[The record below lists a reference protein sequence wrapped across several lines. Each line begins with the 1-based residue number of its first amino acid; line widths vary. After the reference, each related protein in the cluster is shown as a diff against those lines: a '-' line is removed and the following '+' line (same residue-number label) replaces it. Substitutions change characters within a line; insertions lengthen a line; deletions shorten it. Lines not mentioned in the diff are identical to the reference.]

1 MNLKS
6 ILLGAA
12 AAAAAATT
20 AQAADLPVAPEPV
33 DYVRVCD
40 AFGTGFFYIPGTE
53 TCLRVGGRVRA
64 DFYFNDFGKTGSIG
78 GITGSSSNAWDA
90 RSGNGTSTRARG
102 YIRLDAR
109 TNTEYGLVRAYIDTY
124 FTADSGSSTGTTLD
138 KAFIQFGSFT
148 FGRTGSFFDYYTGSA
163 FNRMSQVFSDKGS
176 TWVAA
181 YTAAFGNGISAT
193 VSVEDGTYRTVAGS
207 TQSVTTTTVN
217 GVAVNSITSTSNA
230 AGHRFP
236 DLVANLRVDQGWG
249 SAQIMGALHESR
261 LRNTASKSKVGY
273 AIGAGVTF
281 KLPMIA
287 AKDSITFQAQ
297 YADGATSY
305 MGNANS
311 SYADVVFANGQTKTT
326 KGWSVSAGATHYWTA
341 QWSSNLDASYGKLD
355 RPFGLAD
362 VTQWNVAGNLVWEP
376 VSGLLFGGELE
387 YQNVNVK
394 GTPKKDSVVG
404 MFRVQRTF

>member
-12 AAAAAATT
+12 AAAAAATG

-64 DFYFNDFGKTGSIG
+64 EFRFNDFGDSDN
-78 GITGSSSNAWDA
+78 SWDGRTDA
-90 RSGNGTSTRARG
+90 GTSTRARA

-124 FTADSGSSTGTTLD
+124 FTNNSRIGGGDADTNSATGTVLD
-138 KAFIQFGSFT
+138 KAFIQFGNFT
-148 FGRTGSFFDYYTGSA
+148 FGRTTSFFDYYTGNA
-163 FNRMSQVFSDKGS
+163 FNGPLSQVWSDKGS

-193 VSVEDGTYRTVAGS
+193 LSVEDGTYRQIG
-207 TQSVTTTTVN
+207 TT
-217 GVAVNSITSTSNA
+217 
-230 AGHRFP
+230 GHRVP
-236 DLVANLRVDQGWG
+236 DVVANLRVDQGWG
-249 SAQIMGALHESR
+249 SAQLMGAVHEAR
-261 LRNTASKSKVGY
+261 LATAGTDTKIGY
-273 AIGAGVTF
+273 AVGAGVTF

-305 MGNANS
+305 MGNTNDDF
-311 SYADVVFANGQTKTT
+311 ADAYTSGGSVKTT
-326 KGWSVSAGATHYWTA
+326 KGWSVSGGATHYWTA
-341 QWSSNLDASYGKLD
+341 QWSSNIDASYGKLD
-355 RPFGLAD
+355 LPFGGNDA
-362 VTQWNVAGNLVWEP
+362 TQWGVAGNLVWEP
-376 VSGLLFGGELE
+376 VSGLIFGGELE
-387 YQNVNVK
+387 YQNVDIDNGVS
-394 GTPKKDSVVG
+394 KDSIAG

>member
-64 DFYFNDFGKTGSIG
+64 DFYFNDFGD
-78 GITGSSSNAWDA
+78 SNNNWDERTDA
-90 RSGNGTSTRARG
+90 GTSTRARG

-124 FTADSGSSTGTTLD
+124 FTANSGINDSSSTSTTLD

-148 FGRTGSFFDYYTGSA
+148 FGRTGSFFDYYTGGA
-163 FNRMSQVFSDKGS
+163 FNGPIGHVWSDKGS

-193 VSVEDGTYRTVAGS
+193 LSFEDGTYRQVG
-207 TQSVTTTTVN
+207 TT
-217 GVAVNSITSTSNA
+217 
-230 AGHRFP
+230 GHRMP
-236 DLVANLRVDQGWG
+236 DVVANLRVDQGWG
-249 SAQIMGALHESR
+249 SAQLMGALHEAR
-261 LRNTASKSKVGY
+261 LAATSSKTKVGY

-287 AKDSITFQAQ
+287 AKDSISFQAQ
-297 YADGATSY
+297 YADGAISY
-305 MGNANS
+305 VGAPS
-311 SYADVVFANGQTKTT
+311 ITGLQDVYFANGTTKTT
-326 KGWSVSAGATHYWTA
+326 KAWSVSGGLTHYWTS
-341 QWSSNLDASYGKLD
+341 QWSTNIDASYAKID
-355 RPFGLAD
+355 RPFALAD
-362 VTQWNVAGNLVWEP
+362 VTQWGVSGNLVWEP
-376 VSGLLFGGELE
+376 VSGLIFGGELE
-387 YQNVNVK
+387 YRNRSIKNAAD
-394 GTPKKDSVVG
+394 KDSIAG

>member
-53 TCLRVGGRVRA
+53 TCLRVGGRIRA
-64 DFYFNDFGKTGSIG
+64 DFYFNDFGDSNASG
-78 GITGSSSNAWDA
+78 SNAWDQRTDA
-90 RSGNGTSTRARG
+90 GTSTRARG

-124 FTADSGSSTGTTLD
+124 FTANSGIGDSSSTGTTLD

-148 FGRTGSFFDYYTGSA
+148 FGRTTSFFDYFTGGA
-163 FNRMSQVFSDKGS
+163 FNGPIGHVWSDKGS

-193 VSVEDGTYRTVAGS
+193 LSVEDGTYRQIG
-207 TQSVTTTTVN
+207 TT
-217 GVAVNSITSTSNA
+217 
-230 AGHRFP
+230 GHRAP

-249 SAQIMGALHESR
+249 SAQIMGALHEAR
-261 LRNTASKSKVGY
+261 LAPTASKTKVGY

-287 AKDSITFQAQ
+287 AKDSISFQAQ
-297 YADGATSY
+297 YADGAI
-305 MGNANS
+305 
-311 SYADVVFANGQTKTT
+311 SYAGAPSITGLQDAYFFGGTTKTT
-326 KGWSVSAGATHYWTA
+326 KAWSVSGGLTHYWTS
-341 QWSSNLDASYGKLD
+341 QWSTNIDASYAKIDL
-355 RPFGLAD
+355 PFGFNDA
-362 VTQWNVAGNLVWEP
+362 TQWGVSGNLVWEP
-376 VSGLLFGGELE
+376 VSGLIFGGELE
-387 YQNVNVK
+387 YRNRSIKNS
-394 GTPKKDSVVG
+394 PDKDSIAG

>member
-12 AAAAAATT
+12 AAAAAATG

-53 TCLRVGGRVRA
+53 TCLRVGGRVRLE
-64 DFYFNDFGKTGSIG
+64 YRFNDFGDSN
-78 GITGSSSNAWDA
+78 NAWDQ
-90 RSGNGTSTRARG
+90 RSDAGTSTRARA

-124 FTADSGSSTGTTLD
+124 FQNNSVIGGGTGSLSTTFLD
-138 KAFIQFGSFT
+138 KAFIQFGNFT
-148 FGRTGSFFDYYTGSA
+148 FGRTTSFFDYYTGNA
-163 FNRMSQVFSDKGS
+163 FNGPLSQVWSDVGS

-193 VSVEDGTYRTVAGS
+193 LSVEDGTYR
-207 TQSVTTTTVN
+207 QLNTT
-217 GVAVNSITSTSNA
+217 
-230 AGHRFP
+230 GHRAP

-249 SAQIMGALHESR
+249 TAQLMGALHEAR
-261 LRNTASKSKVGY
+261 LVDTASKTKVGY
-273 AIGAGVTF
+273 AVGAGVTF

-297 YADGATSY
+297 YADGAISY
-305 MGNANS
+305 VGVGNSN
-311 SYADVVFANGQTKTT
+311 YADAYFQGGQTKTS
-326 KGWSVSAGATHYWTA
+326 KAWSVSGGLTHYWTA
-341 QWSSNLDASYGKLD
+341 QWSTNIDASYVKID

-362 VTQWNVAGNLVWEP
+362 LTQWGVAGNLVWEP
-376 VSGLLFGGELE
+376 VSGLIFGGELE
-387 YQNVNVK
+387 YQNVDLK
-394 GTPKKDSVVG
+394 GAPKKDSIAG
-404 MFRVQRTF
+404 MFRIQRTF

>member
-12 AAAAAATT
+12 AAAAAATG

-53 TCLRVGGRVRA
+53 TCLRVSGRVRA
-64 DFYFNDFGKTGSIG
+64 DFYFNDFGD
-78 GITGSSSNAWDA
+78 SNNSWDQ
-90 RSGNGTSTRARG
+90 RTDTGTSTRARG

-109 TNTEYGLVRAYIDTY
+109 TNTEYGLVRAYVDTY
-124 FTADSGSSTGTTLD
+124 FTADSGSSTSTTLD

-148 FGRTGSFFDYYTGSA
+148 FGRTASFFDYYTGNA
-163 FNRMSQVFSDKGS
+163 FNKLSQVWSDKGS

-181 YTAAFGNGISAT
+181 YTAAFGNGVSAT
-193 VSVEDGTYRTVAGS
+193 LSVEDGTYRQVGTV
-207 TQSVTTTTVN
+207 
-217 GVAVNSITSTSNA
+217 
-230 AGHRFP
+230 GHRAP

-249 SAQIMGALHESR
+249 SAQLMGALHEAR
-261 LRNTASKSKVGY
+261 LADTSSKTKVGY

-305 MGNANS
+305 MGNGNS
-311 SYADVVFANGQTKTT
+311 SYADAVFSAGSTKTT
-326 KGWSVSAGATHYWTA
+326 KGWNVAAGATHYWTS
-341 QWSSNLDASYGKLD
+341 QWSTNIDASYGKLD

-376 VSGLLFGGELE
+376 VSGLIFGGELE
-387 YQNVNVK
+387 YQNVDVK
-394 GTPKKDSVVG
+394 GGASKDSIVG

>member
-12 AAAAAATT
+12 AAAAAATG

-64 DFYFNDFGKTGSIG
+64 DFYFNDFGD
-78 GITGSSSNAWDA
+78 SNNNWDDRA
-90 RSGNGTSTRARG
+90 DAGTSTRARA
-102 YIRLDAR
+102 YVRLDAR

-124 FTADSGSSTGTTLD
+124 FTLDSGSSTSTTLD
-138 KAFIQFGSFT
+138 KAFIQFGNFT
-148 FGRTGSFFDYYTGSA
+148 FGKTTSFFDFYTGNA
-163 FNRMSQVFSDKGS
+163 FNKLSQVWSDKG
-176 TWVAA
+176 TWLAA

-193 VSVEDGTYRTVAGS
+193 LSVEDGTYRQVGTV
-207 TQSVTTTTVN
+207 
-217 GVAVNSITSTSNA
+217 
-230 AGHRFP
+230 GHRMP
-236 DLVANLRVDQGWG
+236 DVVANLRVDQGWG
-249 SAQIMGALHESR
+249 SAQLMGAVHEAR
-261 LRNTASKSKVGY
+261 LATAGTDMKYGY
-273 AIGAGVTF
+273 AVGAGVTF

-305 MGNANS
+305 IGNGNS
-311 SYADVVFANGQTKTT
+311 SYADAVLDGSSVKTT
-326 KGWSVSAGATHYWTA
+326 KGWNVAAGATHYWTA
-341 QWSSNLDASYGKLD
+341 QWSSNLDASYGKLN
-355 RPFGLAD
+355 RPFGLDD

-376 VSGLLFGGELE
+376 VSGLIIGGELE
-387 YQNVNVK
+387 YQNVDVDN
-394 GTPKKDSVVG
+394 GASKDSILG